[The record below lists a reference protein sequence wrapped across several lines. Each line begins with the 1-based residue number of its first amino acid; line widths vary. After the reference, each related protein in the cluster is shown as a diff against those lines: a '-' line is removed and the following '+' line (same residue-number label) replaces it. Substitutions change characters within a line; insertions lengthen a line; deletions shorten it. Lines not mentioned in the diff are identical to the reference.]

1 MNPSKSLIWLH
12 CILASCLI
20 AIAAPYAWY
29 GWPTAR
35 SLKDSAI
42 ATAQSATSLPEATRQ
57 LPAVMTSIKGATDQL
72 PATMMAIRAATAD
85 LPATMMSVK
94 EAADTANDSSTEAL
108 NLTGSAVSLV
118 DDLRA
123 KIDDVIPKAGNTVA
137 KLGTTADAATETFTR
152 LGETADAGTALMS
165 SAEMKSAIGN
175 LGALEA
181 TLNTTTAH
189 FDRKY
194 LAPWDH
200 AHPVRHYIGLTGKTI
215 LSVTGVGA
223 TLVRDTK

>member
-1 MNPSKSLIWLH
+1 
-12 CILASCLI
+12 
-20 AIAAPYAWY
+20 
-29 GWPTAR
+29 
-35 SLKDSAI
+35 
-42 ATAQSATSLPEATRQ
+42 
-57 LPAVMTSIKGATDQL
+57 MTSIKGATDQL

-108 NLTGSAVSLV
+108 NLTGSAISLV

-137 KLGTTADAATETFTR
+137 KLGTTADAASDTFTR
-152 LGETADAGTALMS
+152 LGKTSDAASETFIRLGKTADAGTALMS
-165 SAEMKSAIGN
+165 SAEMKAAIGN

-189 FDRKY
+189 FDQKFM
-194 LAPWDH
+194 APWDH

-215 LSVTGVGA
+215 LSVTGLGA